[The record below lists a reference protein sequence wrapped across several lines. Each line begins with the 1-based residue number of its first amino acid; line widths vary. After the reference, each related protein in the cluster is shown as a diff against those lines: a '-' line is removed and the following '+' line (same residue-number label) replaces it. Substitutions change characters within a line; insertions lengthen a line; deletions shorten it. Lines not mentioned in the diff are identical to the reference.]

1 MKILKFIFFIFF
13 YVIVHAGMEEHFKK
27 AEGKS
32 DFHNMRNVDFIYMI
46 NLDKRPEKFAMC
58 ERQLNPYGI
67 YPYRFSAVNGWK
79 IPWETINDIGVK
91 YKKGMTPLLAT
102 TFPKEAGGMS
112 SHEFMSEIG
121 KTYFVRGMEYG
132 VIGCYLSHLSILQDA
147 LDSGYE
153 TIWVMEDDV
162 EVMEDPNIISDLI
175 DKLDSL
181 VGKGNWDVLF
191 TDPDY
196 RGPDG
201 KYIVANGASKR
212 PDMDCSVKERLSE
225 KYTMQKVISEDF
237 KKIGARFATHSM
249 IIRRSGMI
257 KLLNF
262 VKRHKIFLPIDLE
275 NYLMPI
281 NRYATRYP
289 VVTNLLGAVSD
300 IKHPLLN
307 EEKSPYI
314 PL

>member
-1 MKILKFIFFIFF
+1 MA
-13 YVIVHAGMEEHFKK
+13 HGA
-27 AEGKS
+27 
-32 DFHNMRNVDFIYMI
+32 
-46 NLDKRPEKFAMC
+46 
-58 ERQLNPYGI
+58 
-67 YPYRFSAVNGWK
+67 
-79 IPWETINDIGVK
+79 
-91 YKKGMTPLLAT
+91 
-102 TFPKEAGGMS
+102 
-112 SHEFMSEIG
+112 
-121 KTYFVRGMEYG
+121 
-132 VIGCYLSHLSILQDA
+132 IGCYLSHLSILQDA

-162 EVMEDPNIISDLI
+162 EVMENPNIISDLI
-175 DKLDSL
+175 DKLDAL

-201 KYIVANGASKR
+201 NYLVANGAPKR
-212 PDMDCSVKERLSE
+212 PDMDCSVEERLSE

-262 VKRHKIFLPIDLE
+262 VKERGIFLPVDLE

-289 VVTNLLGAVSD
+289 VVTNLLGAYSD
-300 IKHPLLN
+300 IG
-307 EEKSPYI
+307 SP
-314 PL
+314 PPDVEVKN